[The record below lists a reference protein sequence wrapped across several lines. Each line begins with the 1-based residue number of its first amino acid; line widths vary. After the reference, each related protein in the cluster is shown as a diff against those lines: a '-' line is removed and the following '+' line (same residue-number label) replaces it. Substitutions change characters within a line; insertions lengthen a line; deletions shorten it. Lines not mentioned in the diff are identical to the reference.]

1 VKSIIKSPFVAPTS
15 ISRVDDKVHGIAAR
29 LVYEHSALIAAKR
42 SLEHY
47 NHIIIQS
54 RSNK

>member
-1 VKSIIKSPFVAPTS
+1 MKSIIKSPFVAPTS
-15 ISRVDDKVHGIAAR
+15 ISRVDDQVHDIAAR

-47 NHIIIQS
+47 NRIIVQS
-54 RSNK
+54 CSNK